1 MNRRHFIKA
10 TSFAGF
16 SASLVAASAAHGQQ
30 QLSTG
35 IGTRPG
41 GRAGSGGG
49 GLQLSIALTSNP
61 RTWPLLDGTV
71 RADGVDLLISVLHP
85 SEMFYRQL
93 KFSEFDISEMS
104 LSSFMMAR
112 ARNDDRF
119 IGIPVFTTHHFFH
132 TWPLVRRDSKIER
145 PQDLKG
151 KRVGVPEY
159 QQTAALW
166 ARGALQDEWGVSPKD
181 IGWFMERNPAES
193 HGSSTG
199 FVPPPEVEIVQI
211 PYGKSIGSMMVS
223 GELDATLLYIVDANL
238 VDRSTVDLFH
248 HPAIKTLF
256 PDPIAEGI
264 RYYRKTGL
272 YPINH
277 AMIIR
282 RELAEREP
290 WVVLNVLKAF
300 DRANEV
306 ADAQRLEHV
315 ESYLETGLLP
325 ANGRAVLNTSLN
337 AHGIKANRAVLEAAA
352 RYSEEQG
359 LTHRRVTLDELFAVS
374 TLDR

>member
-1 MNRRHFIKA
+1 MNRRHFLKTTA
-10 TSFAGF
+10 VSAV
-16 SASLVAASAAHGQQ
+16 SASAMAGSLALGQQ
-30 QLSTG
+30 QLSNGT
-35 IGTRPG
+35 GTRPAD
-41 GRAGSGGG
+41 RARGGG
-49 GLQLSIALTSNP
+49 GLRLSIALSSNP
-61 RTWPLLDGTV
+61 RTWPLIDGTV
-71 RADGVDLLISVLHP
+71 RPDGVDLVASVLHP

-93 KFSEFDISEMS
+93 KFAEFDISEMS
-104 LSSFMMAR
+104 MSSFMMAR
-112 ARNDDRF
+112 AHGDDRF

-132 TWPLVRRDSKIER
+132 TWPLVRRAAKIAR

-166 ARGALQDEWGVSPKD
+166 ARGALQDEWGVSPRD
-181 IGWFMERNPAES
+181 LHWFMERNPAES
-193 HGSSTG
+193 HGHATG
-199 FVPPPEVEIVQI
+199 FAAPPGVEIEQI

-238 VDRSTVDLFH
+238 VDRSTIDLFH
-248 HPAIKTLF
+248 HPAVTTLF
-256 PDPIAEGI
+256 ADPVAEGV

-277 AMIIR
+277 GLVIR
-282 RELAEREP
+282 REVAEQES

-300 DRANEV
+300 DRANEL
-306 ADAQRLEHV
+306 ADEQRRAHV

-325 ANGRAVLNTSLN
+325 AASKEALEKPLN
-337 AHGIKANRAVLEAAA
+337 AHGIKANRAILEAAA

-359 LTHRRVTLDELFAVS
+359 LTPRRVKLEELFAAS